1 MYAGD
6 PDCVGPFGVSGV
18 FGLATGDNG
27 VLYAVAGTNVY
38 TVNTTT
44 GAATNPV
51 DFGGHGLFTANG
63 QSFFTEAGAPVPTPV
78 PEPATLLLIGGGGIG
93 LMFRR
98 LRSRSRPPVISER
111 Q

>member
-1 MYAGD
+1 MYGGD

-63 QSFFTEAGAPVPTPV
+63 QSFFTEAGATVPTPA
-78 PEPATLLLIGGGGIG
+78 PEAATLLLLGSSLTGIG
-93 LMFRR
+93 LAARR
-98 LRSRSRPPVISER
+98 RRR
-111 Q
+111 QGSLE

>member
-63 QSFFTEAGAPVPTPV
+63 QSFFTEAGAQVPPAV
-78 PEPATLLLIGGGGIG
+78 PAPAPLLLRGSLWPGMG
-93 LMFRR
+93 LAARR
-98 LRSRSRPPVISER
+98 RRR
-111 Q
+111 QGSLE